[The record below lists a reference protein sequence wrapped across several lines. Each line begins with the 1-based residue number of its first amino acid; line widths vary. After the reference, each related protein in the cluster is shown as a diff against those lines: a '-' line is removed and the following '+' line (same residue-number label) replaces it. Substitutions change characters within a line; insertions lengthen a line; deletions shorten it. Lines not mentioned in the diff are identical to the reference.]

1 MVVEKTN
8 TQTNNKVI
16 PAGGWRSRRLFR
28 VYKQS
33 PRTRKKKKKQA
44 ASVVVGTKEF
54 WRCWARPEPLS
65 PSRKRRR
72 IHHPSL
78 SLLTCTHVYS
88 RVFSSSSSTNMA
100 AHRQGPKS
108 EMMWISLNSILKDAD
123 VMAGP
128 DWVVPITHKL
138 RKRKKTNGGYRWAV
152 SRLHSA
158 TTAAIRSHTKKKNS
172 VKKKPVLFS
181 QLHMVRPRW
190 FLLQAALLPRLL
202 GPNNWWGPSQPQKK
216 KKIRIPVQ
224 VNQKTGNTDTQA
236 QRKKKKRNV
245 FFFCLVFNAELRA
258 SLFQLLL
265 LGPVLFQ
272 LVVF

>member
-1 MVVEKTN
+1 MRSNRPATTAVSALWPKSRERYKIPFFLSFLLPNKMVVEKTN

-158 TTAAIRSHTKKKNS
+158 TTAAIRSHTKKKKFCEEKTCS
-172 VKKKPVLFS
+172 LLSLSHSSIWFAPAGFFSKLRYFRVSWAPTTDGVPVN
-181 QLHMVRPRW
+181 H
-190 FLLQAALLPRLL
+190 
-202 GPNNWWGPSQPQKK
+202 
-216 KKIRIPVQ
+216 
-224 VNQKTGNTDTQA
+224 
-236 QRKKKKRNV
+236 KKR
-245 FFFCLVFNAELRA
+245 RK
-258 SLFQLLL
+258 
-265 LGPVLFQ
+265 
-272 LVVF
+272 